1 MGEDCGWWA
10 VGATLRGVR
19 GRTDMIQSDI
29 LPELAGLEGR
39 TDATQSR
46 PYPMMHPNKKAAW

>member
-1 MGEDCGWWA
+1 MRVAGLPW

-19 GRTDMIQSDI
+19 GRMDTIQSDI

-39 TDATQSR
+39 ADATQSR